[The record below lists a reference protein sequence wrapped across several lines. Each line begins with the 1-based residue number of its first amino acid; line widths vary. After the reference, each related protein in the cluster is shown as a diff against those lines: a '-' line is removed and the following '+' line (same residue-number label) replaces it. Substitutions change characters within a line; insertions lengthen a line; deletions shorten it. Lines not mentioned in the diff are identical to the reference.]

1 MAIEPMKQLSL
12 DQAYQ
17 AAYLWLDHAGDPPV
31 EISEPAHGSVELITE
46 KAFVRVRSSEA
57 PVEQSSVLALLRAAE
72 TGKRLVIFSPSGFS
86 PGALSIA
93 ETQGIA
99 LYTLDPS
106 GRAVAETTHARAMQ
120 PADQPDPPFAPS
132 PVDEEDAFWGN
143 LTKRA
148 EPVEEEPEGTEEG
161 DPSIQ
166 AATTDWADCPQCG
179 ATHYRNARFCREC
192 GTNLQHAAE
201 EPPVPVTAPPTP
213 PGSAEAP
220 RSTVGSRLRCRTCGS
235 HDIELLEGLLTR
247 SCRQYLVAVL
257 KQK

>member
-1 MAIEPMKQLSL
+1 MVTEPRKQLTL

-46 KAFVRVRSSEA
+46 RAFVRVRSSDA

-99 LYTLDPS
+99 LYTLDPM
-106 GRAVAETTHARAMQ
+106 GQAIAETTHARSME
-120 PADQPDPPFAPS
+120 PDEPPEPPFAPPES
-132 PVDEEDAFWGN
+132 SAEDDFWGDLTRPDAVATAPEAGGEEEDPG
-143 LTKRA
+143 
-148 EPVEEEPEGTEEG
+148 
-161 DPSIQ
+161 IQ
-166 AATTDWADCPQCG
+166 AATTDWADCPNCG

-192 GTNLQHAAE
+192 GTNLQDTLASTG
-201 EPPVPVTAPPTP
+201 PVPASSTPPPPTASV
-213 PGSAEAP
+213 GP
-220 RSTVGSRLRCRTCGS
+220 RGTVGSRLRCRTCGS
-235 HDIELLEGLLTR
+235 HDIELI
-247 SCRQYLVAVL
+247 Q
-257 KQK
+257 